1 MASDRRDHVSEI
13 VIFHSDQGSEFEAH
27 PGDLIVIR
35 LPENPTTGYRWEFDV
50 ADERGVALQDSDYSA
65 ASRPG
70 IGGGGLRTFR
80 LRARRPGT
88 VRVELRL
95 RRAWELEEAAIDSFE
110 VTIRVKEPE
119 SGGISSPSPR

>member
-13 VIFHSDQGSEFEAH
+13 VIFHSDQGNEFEAH

-35 LPENPTTGYRWEFDV
+35 LPENPTTGYRWELDV
-50 ADERGVALQDSDYSA
+50 DDDRGVALQDSDYSA

-70 IGGGGLRTFR
+70 IGGGGMRTFR
-80 LRARRPGT
+80 LKARRPGT

-95 RRAWELEEAAIDSFE
+95 RRKWEPEEVAVDSFE
-110 VTIRVKEPE
+110 VTIRVREA
-119 SGGISSPSPR
+119 